1 MNNVVDSD
9 RLNGV
14 YDLLMAL
21 AASEQRI
28 QYMKSIMKEYMR
40 SMKGRKEVYGRY
52 MEGGIWKEVYEKQM
66 MEHYS

>member
-21 AASEQRI
+21 AASERKI
-28 QYMKSIMKEYMR
+28 KEYMKSIIADPT
-40 SMKGRKEVYGRY
+40 V
-52 MEGGIWKEVYEKQM
+52 I
-66 MEHYS
+66 